1 MQGNYHPD
9 LGERVSSWEK
19 DQMERNIINHLL
31 PQPSAKQKGLH
42 LLTNRNNLH
51 CRKLHLIKL
60 LIITSIRIKIFFPH
74 LHCTGI
80 NE

>member
-9 LGERVSSWEK
+9 LGERVSSWDK
-19 DQMERNIINHLL
+19 MNMERSIISHLL
-31 PQPSAKQKGLH
+31 LQPSVKQKGLH
-42 LLTNRNNLH
+42 LLTNRSNLH

>member
-9 LGERVSSWEK
+9 LGERVSSWDK
-19 DQMERNIINHLL
+19 MNMERSIISHLL
-31 PQPSAKQKGLH
+31 LQPSVKQKGLH